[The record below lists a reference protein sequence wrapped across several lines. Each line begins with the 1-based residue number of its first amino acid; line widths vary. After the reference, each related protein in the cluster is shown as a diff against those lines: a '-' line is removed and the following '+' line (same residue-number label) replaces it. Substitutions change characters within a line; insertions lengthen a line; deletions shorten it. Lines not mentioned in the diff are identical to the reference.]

1 MNALLNA
8 ISAAGMTPPT
18 HIKTGMITRFSTS
31 GKSNDKSGWVSI
43 FADSKGAVFGDWK
56 TGEIHY
62 WFEDGTSV
70 VNDYER
76 EEAIK
81 KAKEERDFA
90 YSNAAFNAQE
100 LYAKLP
106 HALEHD
112 YLTRKNVKSDAG
124 LRLYDG
130 KLVIPVYSV
139 GDEIQSLQ
147 FIATD
152 GIKRF
157 YSGGKMQGGYY
168 TIGKPTDVVLIAE
181 GYATAMTLHE
191 ATGQC
196 VVVAFNAGNLKPVC
210 DMVRTYWQGRVIIC
224 ADNDASGVG
233 IEKANKCGAG
243 VEVLHPPIIGEDFN
257 DMAHRAGIDAV
268 RDLVIGTKQNL
279 FVSVDDMMANMK
291 RADWVIKNLL
301 ERGSNTL
308 LFGESGAC
316 KSLIAMDWAFC
327 IGNGINWHGHKTK
340 QGTVVVIAGEGHR
353 GLAMRMQALKQKY
366 NMKPSN
372 IYFSTK
378 SVNLLDSDAVARVGN
393 ILDGLAFEMPL
404 CAIFIDTM
412 HRNMHGDENSS
423 QDMALFFANMEFL
436 AKKYNAAVTPVHH
449 SGHGDKGR
457 ARGSSSIKAGMDAEL
472 CMTKKSKMEV
482 TFSCTK
488 SKDFN
493 AGNNMDFKIKIVELE
508 GECFYDEDEGKQIE
522 GVYLEYIGQSTDDV
536 KLSPNATKCF
546 EGLQA
551 ALSAVGKRGNGKTL
565 VGEKEIVVSQDEW
578 RPFAYEKIG
587 GSNSKTNSNRFN
599 EGMKELINQ
608 SVIERDG
615 NYYWVLK

>member
-152 GIKRF
+152 GTKRF

-210 DMVRTYWQGRVIIC
+210 DMVRTYWQGRVIVC

-366 NMKPSN
+366 NMKPNN

-378 SVNLLDSDAVARVGN
+378 SVNLLDSDAVTRVGN
-393 ILDGLAFEMPL
+393 ILDGLALEMPP

-423 QDMALFFANMEFL
+423 EDMALFLANMEFL
-436 AKKYNAAVTPVHH
+436 AKKYNAAITPVHH

-457 ARGSSSIKAGMDAEL
+457 ARGSSAIKAGMDAEF

-488 SKDFN
+488 SKDFS
-493 AGNNMDFKIKIVELE
+493 AGNNMDFKIKVVDLE

-522 GVYLEYIGQSTDDV
+522 GVYLEYVGQAEDKKELTKAEQQTFDGM
-536 KLSPNATKCF
+536 KKAIEATKIQG
-546 EGLQA
+546 EKYTL
-551 ALSAVGKRGNGKTL
+551 LGKDHFVLTL
-565 VGEKEIVVSQDEW
+565 VQWK
-578 RPFAYEKIG
+578 PFAYEMYTDKNAG
-587 GSNSKTNSNRFN
+587 RHKASFENSVKS
-599 EGMKELINQ
+599 LLNQ
-608 SVIERDG
+608 DVIANDG
-615 NYYWVLK
+615 DYYWIK

>member
-1 MNALLNA
+1 MNDLLNA
-8 ISAAGMTPPT
+8 IRASGINPPSY
-18 HIKTGMITRFSTS
+18 IKQDGSITRFATT
-31 GKSNDKSGWVSI
+31 GKEKSGWVSLFI
-43 FADSKGAVFGDWK
+43 DGKGACYGDWK
-56 TGEIHY
+56 TGEQHV
-62 WFEDGTSV
+62 WFADGFRSTE
-70 VNDYER
+70 NDYER
-76 EEAIK
+76 EQAIE

-130 KLVIPVYSV
+130 KLVVPVY
-139 GDEIQSLQ
+139 GIGGELQSLQ

-152 GIKRF
+152 GTKRF
-157 YSGGKMQGGYY
+157 YTGGKMQGGYF
-168 TIGKPTDVVLIAE
+168 TIGKPDDMVLIAE

-191 ATGQC
+191 ATGKC

-210 DMVRTYWQGRVIIC
+210 DMVRSQYAGRVIIC

-233 IEKANKCGAG
+233 IEKANKCG
-243 VEVLHPPIIGEDFN
+243 VEVLHPPIVGEDFN
-257 DMAHRAGIDAV
+257 DMAGRAGMAAV
-268 RDLVIGTKQNL
+268 ADFVVGTKQSL
-279 FVSVDDMMANMK
+279 FVSVHDLMAGIT

-301 ERGSNTL
+301 EKGSNTL

-327 IGNGINWHGHKTK
+327 VGNGIPWHGHKTK
-340 QGTVVVIAGEGHR
+340 KGTVVVIAGEGHR

-366 NMKPSN
+366 NMKPDN

-378 SVNLLDSDAVARVGN
+378 SVNLLDVDAVMRVTS
-393 ILDGLAFEMPL
+393 ILDGLSLEQPP

-423 QDMALFFANMEFL
+423 EDMALFLANMELL
-436 AKKYNAAVTPVHH
+436 AKKYNAAIVPVHH

-457 ARGSSSIKAGMDAEL
+457 ARGSSAIKAGMDAEF

-488 SKDFN
+488 SKDFS
-493 AGNNMDFKIKIVELE
+493 AGNNMDFRIKVVDLE
-508 GECFYDEDEGKQIE
+508 GDCFYDEDEQKQIE
-522 GVYLEYIGQSTDDV
+522 GVYLEYVGQAEDKKELTKTEQQTFDGM
-536 KLSPNATKCF
+536 KKAIEATKIQG
-546 EGLQA
+546 EKYTL
-551 ALSAVGKRGNGKTL
+551 LGKDHFVLTL
-565 VGEKEIVVSQDEW
+565 VQWK
-578 RPFAYEKIG
+578 PFAYEMYTDKNAGRHKGNFDSSVKSLLNQEVIG
-587 GSNSKTNSNRFN
+587 N
-599 EGMKELINQ
+599 
-608 SVIERDG
+608 DG
-615 NYYWVLK
+615 DYYWIK

>member
-152 GIKRF
+152 GTKRF

-168 TIGKPTDVVLIAE
+168 TIGKPTDMVLIAE

-210 DMVRTYWQGRVIIC
+210 DMVRTYWQGRVIVC

-366 NMKPSN
+366 NMKPNN

-378 SVNLLDSDAVARVGN
+378 SVNLLDRDAVTRVGN
-393 ILDGLAFEMPL
+393 ILDGLALEMPP

-423 QDMALFFANMEFL
+423 EDMALFLANMEFL
-436 AKKYNAAVTPVHH
+436 AKKYNAAITPVHH

-457 ARGSSSIKAGMDAEL
+457 ARGSSAIKAGMDAEF

-488 SKDFN
+488 SKDFS
-493 AGNNMDFKIKIVELE
+493 AGNNMDFKIKVVDLE

-522 GVYLEYIGQSTDDV
+522 GVYLEYVGQAEDKKDLTKAEQQTFDGM
-536 KLSPNATKCF
+536 KKAIEATKIQG
-546 EGLQA
+546 EKYTL
-551 ALSAVGKRGNGKTL
+551 LGKDHFVLTL
-565 VGEKEIVVSQDEW
+565 VQWK
-578 RPFAYEKIG
+578 PFAYEMYTDKNAG
-587 GSNSKTNSNRFN
+587 RHKASFENSVKS
-599 EGMKELINQ
+599 LLNQ
-608 SVIERDG
+608 DVIANDG
-615 NYYWVLK
+615 DYYWIK